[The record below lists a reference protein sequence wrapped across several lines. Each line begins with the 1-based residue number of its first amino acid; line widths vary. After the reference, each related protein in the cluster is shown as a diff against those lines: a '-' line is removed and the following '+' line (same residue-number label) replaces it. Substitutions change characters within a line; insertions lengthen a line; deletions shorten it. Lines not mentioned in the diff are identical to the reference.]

1 MSSDTTSGTGTD
13 EPHSADR
20 DNYPSKSGPFVRIEN
35 LKKYYPIKG
44 GILRRRVGD
53 VKAVDDVSITIEQGE
68 TYGLVGESGCGKT
81 TLGRTIVQ
89 LLDATAGEVWFND
102 QELTALTRREKRQIR
117 GDIQIIFQD
126 PASSLNPR
134 MNVEQLLEEPMRS
147 LTDWSKEKRKSRVR
161 SLIQEVDLSVE
172 HLARSPHEF
181 SGGQQQRIAIA
192 RALSVN
198 PKFIVADEPTS
209 ALDVSVQA
217 KILNLLDNLQSKYDL
232 TYLFI
237 SHDLS
242 VIRHIC
248 DRVGVMYLGQI
259 AEVAPTK
266 DLFEDPKHP
275 YTKALLSSVPTET
288 GLRDDR
294 IKLEGDV
301 PSPEDPPSGCR
312 YHTRCQEY
320 IGNICENEKPEQVTI
335 KEDHRCACHHYG

>member
-1 MSSDTTSGTGTD
+1 MSSDVTPGIGSED
-13 EPHSADR
+13 RHSAEGNLSRSD
-20 DNYPSKSGPFVRIEN
+20 SFVRVKQ

-53 VKAVDDVSITIEQGE
+53 VKAVDDVSIAIERGE

-81 TLGRTIVQ
+81 TLGRTVVQ
-89 LLDATAGEVWFND
+89 LLDATAGEVWFGD
-102 QELTALTRREKRQIR
+102 QELTSLSRREKRQIR
-117 GDIQIIFQD
+117 ADIQIIFQD

-134 MNVEQLLEEPMRS
+134 MNVEQLIEEPMKS
-147 LTDWSKEKRKSRVR
+147 LTDWSKQKRKSRVR
-161 SLIQEVDLSVE
+161 SLIQEVNLSLE
-172 HLARSPHEF
+172 HLSRSPHEF

-217 KILNLLDNLQSKYDL
+217 KILNLLDELQNKYDL

-259 AEVAPTK
+259 AEVASTE
-266 DLFEDPKHP
+266 DLFADPKHP
-275 YTKALLSSVPTET
+275 YTKALLSSVPTAT
-288 GLRDDR
+288 GLQDDR

-301 PSPEDPPSGCR
+301 PSPENPPSGCR

-320 IGNICENEKPEQVTI
+320 IGNICEEEHPEEVSI
-335 KEDHRCACHHYG
+335 GEDHRCACHHYD

>member
-1 MSSDTTSGTGTD
+1 MNVDTPTETDDESGVVAATDVGTGD
-13 EPHSADR
+13 AEPLVQIR
-20 DNYPSKSGPFVRIEN
+20 N

-44 GILRRRVGD
+44 GILRRHVGD
-53 VKAVDDVSITIEQGE
+53 VKAVDGISLDIERGE
-68 TYGLVGESGCGKT
+68 TYGLVGESGCGKST
-81 TLGRTIVQ
+81 FGRTVMQ
-89 LLDATAGEVWFND
+89 LLDATEGEIRFEGRD
-102 QELTALTRREKRQIR
+102 LTSLSRGEKRRIR
-117 GDIQIIFQD
+117 KDMQIIFQD

-134 MNVEQLLEEPMRS
+134 MNVEQLIEEPMRS
-147 LTDWSKEKRKSRVR
+147 LTDWPREKRQDRVR
-161 SLIQEVDLSVE
+161 QLIEEVNLSEE
-172 HLARSPHEF
+172 HLSRSPHEF

-217 KILNLLDNLQSKYDL
+217 KILNLLEELQSEYDL

-248 DRVGVMYLGQI
+248 DRVGVMYLGKM
-259 AEVAPTK
+259 AEVAPTD
-266 DLFEDPKHP
+266 DLFRDPKHP

-288 GLRDDR
+288 GLQDDR
-294 IKLEGDV
+294 IELEGDV
-301 PSPEDPPSGCR
+301 PSPENPPSGCR

-320 IGNICENEKPEQVTI
+320 IGPVCE
-335 KEDHRCACHHYG
+335 EDEPDEIPVGENRRCACHHYG